1 MKTND
6 FAAIVMTLA
15 AAVPTAAPA
24 ADEAASADK
33 EKLMEIG
40 KANFVTCLACHGP
53 DGKGLA
59 IGPTMKMAPTF
70 EQSKFM
76 LADPEVP
83 IAIVLKGIVKET
95 ADYVGIMAP
104 LEAALDDEKL
114 AGVLTYVRNN
124 FGNSAPA
131 VTPEQVKEVRE
142 KYKDRKEQWKRAE
155 LEALIEATAKK
166 KE

>member
-1 MKTND
+1 MKTNH
-6 FAAIVMTLA
+6 FAMLLAALA
-15 AAVPTAAPA
+15 AAAPA
-24 ADEAASADK
+24 PGAEDVPAADK

-59 IGPTMKMAPTF
+59 VGPTMKMAPTF

-131 VTPEQVKEVRE
+131 VTPEKVKEVRE

-155 LEALIEATAKK
+155 LEALLEATATK
-166 KE
+166 KED